1 MRRRRLITA
10 LMAVVLAALGT
21 TLLTHYVRGADQR
34 ALSGLDTVNV
44 LVVTKTVAE
53 GAEAGSLSGSV
64 TTKALPRLA
73 VAPGTLASLRDADG
87 RVTASALQPGEQ
99 LLDSKF
105 VAPTPPEENP
115 DEVPLP
121 PGLQEVTVSLERQR
135 MLGSKLTAGT
145 RVGVFVSLPAE
156 GETPARTKL
165 AVPKVL
171 VLAVGEPS
179 TEQASAPG
187 DDGEPKLGEA
197 REAPAESLT
206 VRLAL
211 ATGDA
216 EKVVFGAEFGRLW
229 LSRQPADVP
238 TDDPDVMT
246 AEEVYQ

>member
-10 LMAVVLAALGT
+10 LMAVVLAAVGI
-21 TLLTHYVRGADQR
+21 TLLTDYVRGADRR
-34 ALSGLDTVNV
+34 ALDGLDTVNV
-44 LVVTKTVAE
+44 LVVTKPVTQ
-53 GAEAGSLSGSV
+53 GAEADTLSGSV
-64 TTKALPRLA
+64 TSKPLPRLA
-73 VAPGTLASLRDADG
+73 VAPGALASLQEAAG

-105 VAPTPPEENP
+105 VAPAPPEENP

-165 AVPKVL
+165 AVAKVL
-171 VLAVGEPS
+171 VLAVGDPS
-179 TEQASAPG
+179 SERTSAPG
-187 DDGEPKLGEA
+187 GADAELGEVA
-197 REAPAESLT
+197 EAPAESLT
-206 VRLAL
+206 VRLAVG
-211 ATGDA
+211 TRDV

-229 LSRQPADVP
+229 LSRQPDDVP
-238 TDDPDVMT
+238 SAEPGVMT
-246 AEEVYQ
+246 AKEVYQ